1 VGPLDEQVSR
11 IAVDRTSG
19 ASAIFESAL
28 EVLETAFARRL
39 DVTAVARALVR
50 AQPSMAPV
58 WRVAVEALA
67 ALDNP
72 DRFARFAMRA
82 RRAPAA
88 HTRVAVEALA
98 GGDASRDAAALHIA
112 TLSCSGAVAQTLK
125 ALAARGPVRVSCAEG
140 RPALEGRRLAA
151 DLAAAG
157 IPVTFYGD
165 AAIGDAVA
173 TASAVVV
180 GADAIAPDRFVN
192 KVGTG
197 MLAAAAL
204 LRGVPVYV
212 LGTREKFV
220 DEVLADRLL
229 VRDAAAD
236 EIWPESPAGVHVR
249 NPCFEPIPLDLVS
262 GVITDAGAIGPDD
275 VAAVCASTLDEPA
288 RAAVA
293 LLIRG
298 LSSPV

>member
-1 VGPLDEQVSR
+1 VGWLDERVRR
-11 IAVDRTSG
+11 IAGDRTSG

-28 EVLETAFARRL
+28 EVLETAFEQRL
-39 DVTAVARALVR
+39 DVVPIARALVR

-58 WRVAVEALA
+58 WRAAVEALA
-67 ALDNP
+67 ALENP
-72 DRFARFAMRA
+72 DRFTRFAMRA

-88 HTRVAVEALA
+88 LTRVAVEALA
-98 GGDASRDAAALHIA
+98 GSDPSRDAAALHIA
-112 TLSCSGAVAQTLK
+112 TLSWSGAVAQTLK
-125 ALAARGPVRVSCAEG
+125 TLAARGPVRVSCADG
-140 RPALEGRRLAA
+140 RPALEGRRLAT

-157 IPVTFYGD
+157 IPVTLYGD

-173 TASAVVV
+173 TASAVVI
-180 GADAIAPDRFVN
+180 GADAITPDRFFN

-220 DEVLADRLL
+220 DQALADGLL

-236 EIWPESPAGVHVR
+236 EIWAEPPAGVTVR
-249 NPCFEPIPLDLVS
+249 NPYFEPIPLDLVS
-262 GVITDAGAIGPDD
+262 SVITDAGVIGPDD
-275 VAAVCASTLDEPA
+275 VPAVCASTLDEPA
-288 RAAVA
+288 RTALA
-293 LLIRG
+293 LLAAGR
-298 LSSPV
+298 SSPV